1 MIQVEIIIIIIIIK
15 KIYNESLFSYIGI
28 RSKVIF
34 IFKSIIKYETHVKTL
49 QSSKRYYWKTNK

>member
-49 QSSKRYYWKTNK
+49 QSSKRYY